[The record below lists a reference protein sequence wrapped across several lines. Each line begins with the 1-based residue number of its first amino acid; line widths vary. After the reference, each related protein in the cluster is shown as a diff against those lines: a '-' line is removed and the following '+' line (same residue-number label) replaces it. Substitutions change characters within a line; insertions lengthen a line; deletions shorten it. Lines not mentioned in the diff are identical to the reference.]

1 MAKNCL
7 EGNLSEMKLISSCA
21 LRYEGIT
28 VAAQTLHPPEG
39 GYSAVVDQ
47 LRQGDPNKV
56 LMTESCDV
64 V

>member
-1 MAKNCL
+1 MAKNRL
-7 EGNLSEMKLISSCA
+7 EGNLSEMNCA

-39 GYSAVVDQ
+39 GYSAAVDQ
-47 LRQGDPNKV
+47 LRQGDPNEV